1 VTALEAA
8 VRRIRHDLM
17 NAGVTF
23 ALVGGMA
30 VSVRTEPRFTR
41 DADLVVAVATDAAA
55 EALIHTLRGFGY
67 AVGTIVEQE
76 AVGRLATVR
85 LALTAGRRAPV
96 IDLLFASSG
105 IEPEI
110 VAAAEVV
117 DLLPGLSM
125 PVARTEHLIALKVLS
140 RDDVR
145 RPQDLV
151 DLRALLRVAS
161 DEERQRARH
170 ALALIAAR
178 GYHRGRDLIAD
189 MDQVAGES

>member
-1 VTALEAA
+1 
-8 VRRIRHDLM
+8 M
-17 NAGVTF
+17 
-23 ALVGGMA
+23 
-30 VSVRTEPRFTR
+30 
-41 DADLVVAVATDAAA
+41 
-55 EALIHTLRGFGY
+55 
-67 AVGTIVEQE
+67 
-76 AVGRLATVR
+76 
-85 LALTAGRRAPV
+85 

-110 VAAAEVV
+110 VSAAEVV
-117 DLLPGLSM
+117 DLLPGLSI